1 MVRTRYR
8 AGAVMTVFFSL
19 LSTAF
24 LAVMFIMIES
34 VRFRGVRAHIQEI
47 TDMGNYSLF
56 GEFERK
62 LLTDFELFAV
72 DGAYGTGDFS
82 ADRVADRLLG
92 FASLNTRPT
101 AEGLSVF
108 CFDPWKVEVNDS
120 RITAFTLLSDEG
132 GEPLYQEAVAFMR
145 KTAVM
150 NVTGKLLDWYQDAQE
165 AQEKQ
170 EAYRKEKNSADREL
184 EELEK
189 QEAEKKNQMAGQ
201 EQQEGAGEASVNGT
215 PEDPVR
221 EGSLFRNPLPAL
233 RRLAR
238 KDILSITCGDSHI
251 SENSVSRRELSSGR
265 RLKKGSLAVKRHYG
279 GLTDNLI
286 FREYLLDRL
295 ACYADTG
302 ESDRTNQE
310 KKLQYEVEYLLG
322 GKTSDRDNL
331 KTVVNSLLL
340 VREGYNYLYCVSD
353 GEMNAG
359 AGTAAAILIGWTGIP
374 ALTAIMKHAL
384 LVGWAY
390 GESLLDVRNIMTGG
404 RVPLMKSAGMW
415 VLTLDRLADINE
427 LLDENGSHGQEGL
440 SYREYLRILLN
451 MQGISG
457 QKKRAVDLVEL
468 RVTSGSG
475 LSGFKADHCLVAVRD
490 ELTFGAAPLFSKVT
504 GVFMGLTGSGLIETA
519 KGGFSYLS

>member
-1 MVRTRYR
+1 
-8 AGAVMTVFFSL
+8 MTVFFSL
-19 LSTAF
+19 LSVMF
-24 LAVMFIMIES
+24 LAVMFIVIES
-34 VRFRGVRAHIQEI
+34 VRFKGIRAHIQEI

-62 LLTDFELFAV
+62 LLSDFELFAV

-101 AEGLSVF
+101 AEGLSAL
-108 CFDPWKVEVNDS
+108 CFDPWKVEASDS
-120 RITAFTLLSDEG
+120 RITAYALLSDDG

-150 NVTGKLLDWYQDAQE
+150 NVTGKLLDWYQDAQD

-170 EAYRKEKNSADREL
+170 EAYRNEKNSADREL

-189 QEAEKKNQMAGQ
+189 QEKEKRDEM
-201 EQQEGAGEASVNGT
+201 
-215 PEDPVR
+215 PEDPVPENSR
-221 EGSLFRNPLPAL
+221 FRNPLPAL
-233 RRLAR
+233 RRLAG
-238 KDILSITCGDSHI
+238 KDILSITCGDRHI
-251 SENSVSRRELSSGR
+251 SENSISRAELASGR
-265 RLKKGSLAVKRHYG
+265 RLKKGTLAVKRRYG

-295 ACYADTG
+295 DCCTDAGGDGRAA
-302 ESDRTNQE
+302 QE

-322 GKTSDRDNL
+322 GKTSDRGNL
-331 KTVVNSLLL
+331 KSVVSSLLL

-353 GEMNAG
+353 EGMNTG
-359 AGTAAAILIGWTGIP
+359 AGTAAVILIGWTGIP
-374 ALTAIMKHAL
+374 ALSAIMKHAL

-390 GESLLDVRNIMTGG
+390 GESLLDVRDLMAGG
-404 RVPLMKSAGMW
+404 RVPLMKSAGTW
-415 VLTLDRLADINE
+415 TLTLDRLADINE
-427 LLDENGSHGQEGL
+427 LLEDGRSRGKEGL
-440 SYREYLRILLN
+440 SYREYLRILMN
-451 MQGISG
+451 MQGISV

-490 ELTFGAAPLFSKVT
+490 ELTFRAAPLFSKAA
-504 GVFMGLTGSGLIETA
+504 GVWMGLTGPVLSETA